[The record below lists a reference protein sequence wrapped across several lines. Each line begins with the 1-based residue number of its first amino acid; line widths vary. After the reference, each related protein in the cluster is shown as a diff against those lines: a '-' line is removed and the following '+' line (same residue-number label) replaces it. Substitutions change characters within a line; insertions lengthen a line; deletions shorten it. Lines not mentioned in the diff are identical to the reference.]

1 MYKCHDC
8 DKKIKTN
15 GKLLLNGLELVY
27 DNGGKKITI
36 LKCQECF
43 DKDKSLKNFQKC
55 EVYSRVVGYLRPV
68 QEWNVGK
75 RAEYQNKKIY
85 KLHKSRKPQV

>member
-8 DKKIKTN
+8 DKEIKTD

-27 DNGGKKITI
+27 DNEGKKITI

-43 DKDKSLKNFQKC
+43 DNDKSLKNYQKC

-75 RAEYQNKKIY
+75 KVEYKDRKHYDKLNKEPI
-85 KLHKSRKPQV
+85 